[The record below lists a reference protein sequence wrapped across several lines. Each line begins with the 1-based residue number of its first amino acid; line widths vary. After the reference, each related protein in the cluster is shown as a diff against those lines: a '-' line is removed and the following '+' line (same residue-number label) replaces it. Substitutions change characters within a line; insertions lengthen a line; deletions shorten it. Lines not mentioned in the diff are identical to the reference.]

1 MDFDPTTLLEPGTAA
16 AVLATIV
23 WVVKGLGR
31 RIDLFVTRLESVLE
45 RMVETQKAIQLEFT
59 AHAARDDVVQADI
72 LTDVR
77 AVRDDL
83 SDLRK
88 DILRDG

>member
-16 AVLATIV
+16 AVLGTIV
-23 WVVKGLGR
+23 WVVRGLGR

-45 RMVETQKAIQLEFT
+45 RMVETQKAIQLEIT

-83 SDLRK
+83 SDMRK